1 LIAGEKN
8 ITSQNKPL
16 ITKKKKPIHPT
27 RFNQLR
33 FSSLLGDFIFIGMNN
48 VRSKLRIET

>member
-1 LIAGEKN
+1 LPAKKN
-8 ITSQNKPL
+8 ITSQNKPF
-16 ITKKKKPIHPT
+16 IRKKKKPIHPT